1 MQTRS
6 RVAALLFL
14 AGASGYAAAQPG
26 VYPDR
31 PIRLIVPVPVGGST
45 DIVASI
51 VAVKLSPLLQQQVVV
66 DNRSGAGAI
75 VGTEIAARAAPDG
88 YTLLF
93 AYAAHTI
100 TPFLGSKLAYRCGA
114 RFCRRKPG
122 DYAAAAA
129 GSEHCAARIVSQG
142 TGSPRQSE
150 AGPDQVGCAGHG
162 RDGTYRGRDLQ
173 ARIRRRHSNRHV
185 QRRRPRAT
193 CAAAGRSPSHFCDH
207 RVSHAVY
214 QVRPDQG
221 PGDFK
226 RPAPCISS
234 RGAHICG
241 SRVAGR
247 HRQPVAGHTRAR
259 ENAASDH
266 RQTSACRRE
275 RSKAARHD
283 RAHSGHRLRPGGQH
297 AGRAD
302 REDQERTRLFRTRH
316 PDAPTSGSSSRER
329 GGHAA

>member
-45 DIVASI
+45 DIVARI

-100 TPFLGSKLAYRCGA
+100 TPFLGSKLAYDA
-114 RFCRRKPG
+114 ALDF
-122 DYAAAAA
+122 AAVSQVTTAAAA
-129 GSEHCAARIVSQG
+129 GSEHCAAGIVSQG

-173 ARIRRRHSNRHV
+173 A
-185 QRRRPRAT
+185 
-193 CAAAGRSPSHFCDH
+193 
-207 RVSHAVY
+207 
-214 QVRPDQG
+214 
-221 PGDFK
+221 
-226 RPAPCISS
+226 
-234 RGAHICG
+234 
-241 SRVAGR
+241 
-247 HRQPVAGHTRAR
+247 
-259 ENAASDH
+259 
-266 RQTSACRRE
+266 
-275 RSKAARHD
+275 
-283 RAHSGHRLRPGGQH
+283 
-297 AGRAD
+297 
-302 REDQERTRLFRTRH
+302 
-316 PDAPTSGSSSRER
+316 
-329 GGHAA
+329 